1 MMTTCD
7 SLKSATRRK
16 VGRTDI
22 YTSLFVCLIL
32 TVLRTATSSGVQ
44 GADVEETAAGTNS
57 IIAGSH
63 LLPDGNISSTLDNN
77 ATSSQ
82 SIYFISVLFEK
93 YSSSKL
99 QLSLDG
105 FTQLLCNLG
114 LLHIND
120 ETGQADEISSAFKFV
135 CKNITYSAFRA
146 QNRVKHDSRQDQERT
161 HAQAD
166 DDGDHDHNPNP
177 FIMTTSSQEQPAND
191 HTRGLHCFNHLH
203 HNGDHFL
210 GDHVS
215 GALSDVTTHASRRK
229 RTANIFK
236 AVERRSLPS
245 TTSKGQQLSSA
256 APWGYLNLAK
266 CVDPQELFDIFH
278 IPSNGTMSYSDFLN
292 VCPALIYIID
302 QKTFQQEDIHD
313 HTHSTGVPHAFQ
325 NIPGKVWGYSTLAVL
340 IISLVGLLGV
350 AVIPI
355 MQKVFYNHLLQ
366 LLVALAV
373 GALSGDALLH
383 LLPHALAAHPDHEHT
398 HQMSVEDESQHLQSV
413 WKGLTALLC
422 IFFFFLVERILTI
435 VTEKKRRRK
444 TMGRLKKKRCEQL
457 CDIEK
462 SSAVGAK
469 LSSHD
474 ADDHLNC
481 DQMVMVVHP
490 NKSLKGYADATH
502 DVLLHQCDESLSQ
515 PEGNFEDDVIDSSH
529 ASFGHSH
536 SGHGHAHSVP
546 GSVAAVAWMVILGDG
561 IHNLSDGL
569 AIGAAFASSVTG
581 GVSTSIAVFCHELP
595 HEIGDFAVLLRAG
608 MSIRQAIVYNCV
620 SSLLCI
626 IGMVIGVAIG
636 NIHSASIWI
645 FAGVGGMFLYI
656 SMVDMIPQLPEM
668 TAVDTK
674 KGEPQFLH
682 LFLQVCG
689 IFVGAGIMLLI
700 AVYEQRLQLLL
711 D

>member
-1 MMTTCD
+1 MERTEAKETVKSKTAIKMMTTCD

-266 CVDPQELFDIFH
+266 VGLGCINDCVLH
-278 IPSNGTMSYSDFLN
+278 GLTM
-292 VCPALIYIID
+292 IYNRVFCLS
-302 QKTFQQEDIHD
+302 QSLHLPF
-313 HTHSTGVPHAFQ
+313 
-325 NIPGKVWGYSTLAVL
+325 YLAVFTSL
-340 IISLVGLLGV
+340 HFFGVGLSLFTPSVNNCCISL
-350 AVIPI
+350 P
-355 MQKVFYNHLLQ
+355 
-366 LLVALAV
+366 
-373 GALSGDALLH
+373 
-383 LLPHALAAHPDHEHT
+383 
-398 HQMSVEDESQHLQSV
+398 
-413 WKGLTALLC
+413 
-422 IFFFFLVERILTI
+422 
-435 VTEKKRRRK
+435 
-444 TMGRLKKKRCEQL
+444 
-457 CDIEK
+457 
-462 SSAVGAK
+462 
-469 LSSHD
+469 
-474 ADDHLNC
+474 
-481 DQMVMVVHP
+481 
-490 NKSLKGYADATH
+490 
-502 DVLLHQCDESLSQ
+502 QCL
-515 PEGNFEDDVIDSSH
+515 
-529 ASFGHSH
+529 
-536 SGHGHAHSVP
+536 
-546 GSVAAVAWMVILGDG
+546 
-561 IHNLSDGL
+561 
-569 AIGAAFASSVTG
+569 
-581 GVSTSIAVFCHELP
+581 
-595 HEIGDFAVLLRAG
+595 
-608 MSIRQAIVYNCV
+608 
-620 SSLLCI
+620 
-626 IGMVIGVAIG
+626 
-636 NIHSASIWI
+636 
-645 FAGVGGMFLYI
+645 
-656 SMVDMIPQLPEM
+656 
-668 TAVDTK
+668 
-674 KGEPQFLH
+674 
-682 LFLQVCG
+682 
-689 IFVGAGIMLLI
+689 
-700 AVYEQRLQLLL
+700 
-711 D
+711 